1 MIHVGISPL
10 LLPPIEST
18 GAYDTSN
25 KRVSKCRQPLL
36 SKSSTCRL
44 ICESNPTMSVT
55 RGAGIVL
62 FASLTLMGL
71 SMSRAESNGT
81 LFVVGQG
88 QVSAEPNM
96 ATVSLSVSSTKDTAS
111 DARERAAE
119 LTKATLT
126 SISGISGINRTSDIK
141 TTDINVNPQMVSFQ
155 MSSDIQG
162 TIVPVLFK
170 VSHVSAKS
178 FMLHLHFSNVPRCT
192 TPRRE
197 RAPSPGTHSLR
208 TSR

>member
-1 MIHVGISPL
+1 MSGYRPFFSHL
-10 LLPPIEST
+10 LKVPERTTLRTNAFQNAGNPFCP
-18 GAYDTSN
+18 
-25 KRVSKCRQPLL
+25 
-36 SKSSTCRL
+36 KSSTCRL
-44 ICESNPTMSVT
+44 TYESNPTMSVT

-96 ATVSLSVSSTKDTAS
+96 ATVSLSVSSTNDTAS

-126 SISGISGINRTSDIK
+126 SIRGISGINRTSDIK
-141 TTDINVNPQMVSFQ
+141 TTDINVNPQMVSFR

-162 TIVPVLFK
+162 TILPVLFK
-170 VSHVSAKS
+170 VSHVSAKA
-178 FMLHLHFSNVPRCT
+178 FMLHLHFSIGPRCT

-197 RAPSPGTHSLR
+197 KAPSPGTHFLR